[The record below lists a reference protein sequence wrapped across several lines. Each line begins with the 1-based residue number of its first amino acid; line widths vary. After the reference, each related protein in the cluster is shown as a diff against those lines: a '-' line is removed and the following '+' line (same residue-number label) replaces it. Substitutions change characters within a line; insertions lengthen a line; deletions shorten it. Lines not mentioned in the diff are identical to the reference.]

1 MFALVLGLVGCQ
13 EYNLQG
19 PSTVVAT
26 YNPPSLEVEERTD
39 HITQVTVPAV
49 DVLFVIDNSGSMA
62 EEQKNLRDNFESFMR
77 YFTDSGLDYHVGV
90 VSTDMD
96 NRQESGRLISDG
108 SSRYIDNTYSAQDA
122 VSSFRERANLGTMGS
137 PDERGKDAAYTALT
151 KEESATND
159 GFYREEAVLSI
170 IVISDEPDYSRT
182 VSTSEFVSWMN
193 SLKPEDEQ
201 TWFSSI
207 VGPKGGCATA
217 EEGRGY
223 LEVTRQVGGVEFSI
237 CESDYSSVL
246 EELGM
251 QAAGLKR
258 EFYLSVVPAPET
270 ISVSVTTEGEED
282 PFKDSDWTYDG
293 VRNSVTFKSF
303 VPDPLAV
310 VNISYVPLED
320 MQAPEPTETDTG
332 ADEEAE

>member
-1 MFALVLGLVGCQ
+1 MLGLVLVLAACQ

-19 PSTVVAT
+19 PSSVVTT
-26 YNPPSLEVEERTD
+26 YNPPSLEVAERVD
-39 HITQVTVPAV
+39 HITQVTVPSV

-96 NRQESGRLISDG
+96 NRQQSGRLIADG
-108 SSRYIDNTYSAQDA
+108 STRYIDNTSTAQA
-122 VSSFRERANLGTMGS
+122 AAASFRERANLGTMGS

-151 KEESATND
+151 TEANATNT

-170 IVISDEPDYSRT
+170 IVISDERDSSRK
-182 VSTSEFVSWMN
+182 VSVAEFVSWMS

-201 TWFSSI
+201 SWFSSI
-207 VGPKGGCATA
+207 VGPKGGCSTA
-217 EEGRGY
+217 EEGVGY
-223 LEVTRQVGGVEFSI
+223 LEVTRQVGGVDFSI

-258 EFYLSVVPAPET
+258 EFFLSEVPVEDS

-282 PFKDSDWTYDG
+282 RFKDSEWSYNG
-293 VRNSVTFKSF
+293 VRNSVTFSSF

-310 VNISYVPLED
+310 VNITYIPLADE
-320 MQAPEPTETDTG
+320 QAPEGVEAVDT
-332 ADEEAE
+332 AAE

>member
-1 MFALVLGLVGCQ
+1 MFSLVIGLIACQ

-19 PSTVVAT
+19 PNTVVAT
-26 YNPPSLEVEERTD
+26 YNPPSLEAEPRTD
-39 HITQVTVPAV
+39 RITQVTVPAV

-108 SSRYIDNTYSAQDA
+108 STRYIDNTSTAQAA
-122 VSSFRERANLGTMGS
+122 VASFRERANLGTMGS

-151 KEESATND
+151 KESSTTNA

-170 IVISDEPDYSRT
+170 VVISDERDYSRN
-182 VSTSEFVSWMN
+182 VSVAEFVSWMN

-207 VGPKGGCATA
+207 VGPKGGCSTA
-217 EEGRGY
+217 EEGVGY
-223 LEVTRQVGGVEFSI
+223 LEVTRQVGGVDFSI

-258 EFYLSVVPAPET
+258 EFFLSVVPAPET

-282 PFKDSDWTYDG
+282 SFKDSEWSYDG
-293 VRNSVTFKSF
+293 VRNSITFQSF

-310 VNISYVPLED
+310 VNITYIPLAE
-320 MQAPEPTETDTG
+320 MEAPEAVEGDTG
-332 ADEEAE
+332 DTATE

>member
-1 MFALVLGLVGCQ
+1 MFALVVALLGCQ

-19 PSTVVAT
+19 PNTVVTT
-26 YNPPSLEVEERTD
+26 YNPPSLEQEERTD
-39 HITQVTVPAV
+39 RITQVTVPAV
-49 DVLFVIDNSGSMA
+49 DVLFVVDNSGSMA
-62 EEQKNLRDNFESFMR
+62 EEQKNLRDNFASFMR

-96 NRQESGRLISDG
+96 NRQESGRLIADG
-108 SSRYIDNTYSAQDA
+108 STRYIDSTWEAEA
-122 VSSFRERANLGTMGS
+122 AITSFRERANLGTGGS
-137 PDERGKDAAYTALT
+137 SDERGKDAAYRALT
-151 KEESATND
+151 TEAEKTNA

-170 IVISDEPDYSRT
+170 VVISDEHDYSRD
-182 VSTSEFVSWMN
+182 VSVAEFVSWMN
-193 SLKPEDEQ
+193 SLKREDDQ

-207 VGPKGGCATA
+207 VGPDGGCATA

-237 CESDYSSVL
+237 CEPDYASVL

-258 EFYLSVVPAPET
+258 EFFLSEVPIADS
-270 ISVSVTTEGEED
+270 ISVSVTTDGEED
-282 PFKDSDWTYDG
+282 RFKDSEWAYDG
-293 VRNSVTFKSF
+293 VRNSITFASF

-310 VNISYVPLED
+310 VNIVYIPLAE
-320 MQAPEPTETDTG
+320 QEAVEAVDT
-332 ADEEAE
+332 AVEEEE